1 MSHTKFPYI
10 GIHLTKLAPPCLQLI
25 SSSHEQNK
33 ILALKSFNLI
43 IENIGRSEMKVNNF
57 DHVIC
62 DEIMKLINHPSL
74 EVLELSIPC
83 SLSLMNLMTDPPH
96 KLQELWRPNSFD
108 MYLLSYL
115 EHAAFETKSDRKHL
129 YVKYLERII
138 QTCRQAIIKHLKSI
152 VTLLID
158 YMKVKDTEEVRLS
171 CLKCLKLLLVHGW
184 PRICTHS
191 IDILM
196 CCVNVVAESHSDE
209 NTAVYNETRDFVLAL
224 KSLCNGSLDKHL
236 ECLKSFNNKGV
247 KNMVAYIF
255 EKKATAW
262 FYWIMNTFH
271 IC

>member
-1 MSHTKFPYI
+1 
-10 GIHLTKLAPPCLQLI
+10 
-25 SSSHEQNK
+25 
-33 ILALKSFNLI
+33 
-43 IENIGRSEMKVNNF
+43 MKVNNF

-62 DEIMKLINHPSL
+62 EEIMKLIKHPSL

-96 KLQELWRPNSFD
+96 KLQELWKPNSFD

-115 EHAAFETKSDRKHL
+115 EYAAYETKSNRKQL

-152 VTLLID
+152 VTLLIE
-158 YMKVKDTEEVRLS
+158 YMKVKDVKEVRLS

-196 CCVNVVAESHSDE
+196 SCVNVIAESHSE
-209 NTAVYNETRDFVLAL
+209 GNKNVYNETRDFVLAL
-224 KSLCNGSLDKHL
+224 RTLCNGSLDKHL

-247 KNMVAYIF
+247 TEMVAYVF
-255 EKKATAW
+255 EK
-262 FYWIMNTFH
+262 NPSSSS
-271 IC
+271 